1 MRTERAAGRLFGHVR
16 PEYPYGRMASDH
28 EGQPRGGGPSAIRMP
43 GVLRVIAVIS
53 QSAAG
58 TRDLAIFLSE
68 KDRAVQEL
76 S

>member
-1 MRTERAAGRLFGHVR
+1 
-16 PEYPYGRMASDH
+16 MASDH